1 MTAWLKSYWQRY
13 QARASP
19 TSCCPA
25 GLLPPGQAEPG
36 NDWAGRSHRRGLLPA
51 TGAGSNPGPPVR
63 EWAGAGDGKV
73 SPGAAHQVRGA
84 ENSRQPSVMLVSPEE
99 APISGSLKVAS
110 A

>member
-1 MTAWLKSYWQRY
+1 MTAWLENYWQRY

-19 TSCCPA
+19 TSRCPA

-73 SPGAAHQVRGA
+73 SPGAAH
-84 ENSRQPSVMLVSPEE
+84 
-99 APISGSLKVAS
+99 
-110 A
+110 